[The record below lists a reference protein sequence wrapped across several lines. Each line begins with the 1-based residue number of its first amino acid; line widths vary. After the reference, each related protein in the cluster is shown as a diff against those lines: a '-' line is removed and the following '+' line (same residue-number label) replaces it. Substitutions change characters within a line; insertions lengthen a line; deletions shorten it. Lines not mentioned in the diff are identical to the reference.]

1 MKLKNGDSKTIS
13 VITTITGFSVK
24 YESHMGRKSGPPII
38 QQVIKYKLE
47 SAEEWPEK
55 KINKKCNN
63 GLALKKRG
71 LHITFVIFADSNR
84 SKRQNC

>member
-55 KINKKCNN
+55 KKSIRN
-63 GLALKKRG
+63 A
-71 LHITFVIFADSNR
+71 TTDWP
-84 SKRQNC
+84 

>member
-1 MKLKNGDSKTIS
+1 MKLKNGDPKTIS
-13 VITTITGFSVK
+13 VITTTGFSVK

-55 KINKKCNN
+55 KSIRN
-63 GLALKKRG
+63 A
-71 LHITFVIFADSNR
+71 TTDWP
-84 SKRQNC
+84 